1 MSNPFIRK
9 YKIFKWHL
17 KYGLGSAKG
26 LCLMHTITSILS
38 LLHKVI
44 KSSQTTHLILEFRP
58 LNWWLEEKRE
68 VYKELT
74 TFSHSVYAKH
84 PVERLRGKIMGL
96 VFRELSHYKKNSS

>member
-58 LNWWLEEKRE
+58 LNWWLGEKRE
-68 VYKELT
+68 VYKELV
-74 TFSHSVYAKH
+74 TFSHLEKRKQEMYTDKGRVSCS
-84 PVERLRGKIMGL
+84 
-96 VFRELSHYKKNSS
+96 FD